1 MSGPLPDPAAY
12 TRDDLARI
20 RKAIAAGVR
29 TVTIGDPPK
38 SVTYPSISELIRVA
52 AYIEAL
58 LAAQEATRPRLR
70 MFRFRHSRGV

>member
-1 MSGPLPDPAAY
+1 MSGSTPDPAAY

-20 RKAIAAGVR
+20 RRAIANGVR

-38 SVTYPSISELIRVA
+38 SVTYPSVSELMRVA
-52 AYIEAL
+52 AYIEGL
-58 LAAQEATRPRLR
+58 LAAQETTRPRLR

>member
-1 MSGPLPDPAAY
+1 MSNNTPDPAAY
-12 TRDDLARI
+12 SREDLARI

-52 AYIEAL
+52 AYIESL
-58 LAAQEATRPRLR
+58 LAAQEQQRPRLR
-70 MFRFRHSRGV
+70 MFRFRHKRGV